1 MTFKRFLASLMLAPL
16 FFSVGATQAL
26 AADKAVAAKNAGADN
41 KNRTI
46 CIFDFLG
53 KKGPIYTIGSEL
65 KAIAELD
72 GFKFDLEAYTNERI
86 ATEDF
91 ITGKCAGLFASGL
104 RTRQFNPFAGSIEAI
119 GSVTDYEV
127 MRRVLTELQKPGYA
141 KYLENERYAIAGIV
155 PVGKAFFYVNDRSI
169 NSLGRAA
176 GKRVA
181 SLTHDRAQEKL
192 ISMAGATPVDT
203 DITRFMTQF
212 NNNAVDVV
220 VAPAYAY
227 KRLELYRGLGDKG
240 AIIDF
245 PLSVITFQ
253 TVLNKSRFTDKEIAR
268 IRALVNTKAG
278 MTTFA
283 AENEEREIPSS
294 AWMKLDEKAA
304 AGYVVAM
311 RDARIA
317 LRNEG
322 VYDKNML
329 RLLRLVRC
337 DINPADAECS
347 LKEE

>member
-1 MTFKRFLASLMLAPL
+1 MRLKVSLARSL
-16 FFSVGATQAL
+16 ATTLILGIGMASAS
-26 AADKAVAAKNAGADN
+26 AADKPTSAKAPAVESKT
-41 KNRTI
+41 RTI

-53 KKGPIYTIGSEL
+53 KKGPIYAIGNEL
-65 KAIAELD
+65 KAIAEID
-72 GFKFDLEAYTNERI
+72 GMKFELEAYTNERI

-104 RTRQFNPFAGSIEAI
+104 RVRQFNPFTGSIEAI
-119 GSVTDYEV
+119 GAVTDYEV
-127 MRRVLTELQKPGYA
+127 IRRVVSELQKPAYN

-169 NSLGRAA
+169 NSLGKAA

-181 SLTHDRAQEKL
+181 SLTYDRAQEKL
-192 ISMAGATPVDT
+192 IALAGATPVDT

-227 KRLELYRGLGDKG
+227 KRLELYRGIGDKG

-253 TVLNKSRFTDKEIAR
+253 TVLNKSRFNDREIAR
-268 IRALVNTKAG
+268 IRALVNSKAS
-278 MTTFA
+278 TTTYA
-283 AENEEREIPSS
+283 AESEEREIPSS
-294 AWMKLDEKAA
+294 AWMKLDDKAA
-304 AGYVVAM
+304 SGYVVAM

-317 LRNEG
+317 LRDEG

-329 RLLRLVRC
+329 KLLRLVRC
-337 DINPADAECS
+337 EMKPSDAECA